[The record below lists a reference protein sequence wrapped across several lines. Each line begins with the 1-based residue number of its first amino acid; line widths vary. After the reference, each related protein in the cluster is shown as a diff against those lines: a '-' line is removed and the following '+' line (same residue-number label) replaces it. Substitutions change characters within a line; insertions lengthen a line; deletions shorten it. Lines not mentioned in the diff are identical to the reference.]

1 MLLNIQTLMG
11 RIYKV
16 QANIGDSIFYVKEQ
30 LEEQEGTCVDDI
42 QLVWKGSVLENDM
55 KIKDIGIE
63 HENKIQMVPKMR
75 KCSCCR

>member
-1 MLLNIQTLMG
+1 MILNIQTLMG

-16 QANIGDSIFYVKEQ
+16 QVNMADTIFYVKEQ

-42 QLVWKGSVLENDM
+42 TLVWKGSVLENDLI
-55 KIKDIGIE
+55 IKDIEIQS
-63 HENKIQMVPKMR
+63 ENKIQMVPKMR